1 MFLNQS
7 DVHKLNPWFR
17 KEFLIFVLFSPS
29 VNLFML
35 IDLLLKATKGKNKK
49 TEILTSG
56 FNHKMWEDKSVEEN
70 YKGFLF
76 TFFTTIFLSFRK
88 DRFID
93 FVFRFCIF

>member
-1 MFLNQS
+1 
-7 DVHKLNPWFR
+7 
-17 KEFLIFVLFSPS
+17 
-29 VNLFML
+29 ML
-35 IDLLLKATKGKNKK
+35 IGLLLKATKGNNKK
-49 TEILTSG
+49 TEILRSG

>member
-1 MFLNQS
+1 MVQKKNS
-7 DVHKLNPWFR
+7 
-17 KEFLIFVLFSPS
+17 LFSYYFFPS
-29 VNLFML
+29 VNWFIL
-35 IDLLLKATKGKNKK
+35 IELLLKATKGKNKK
-49 TEILTSG
+49 TEILRSG

>member
-1 MFLNQS
+1 
-7 DVHKLNPWFR
+7 
-17 KEFLIFVLFSPS
+17 
-29 VNLFML
+29 ML
-35 IDLLLKATKGKNKK
+35 IALLLKATKGKNKK

-56 FNHKMWEDKSVEEN
+56 FNYKMWEDKSVEEN

-76 TFFTTIFLSFRK
+76 TFFTAIFLSFRK